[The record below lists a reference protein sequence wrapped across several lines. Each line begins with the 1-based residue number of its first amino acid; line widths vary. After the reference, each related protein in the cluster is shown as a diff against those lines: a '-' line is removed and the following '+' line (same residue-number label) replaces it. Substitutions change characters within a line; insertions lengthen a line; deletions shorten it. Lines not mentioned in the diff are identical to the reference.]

1 MIINGKNAI
10 LGRLASIAAK
20 KLLAGEEVTIVNSEN
35 IIITGKPSDIKGK
48 YLKLKQIGS
57 PQHGPFFPKQP
68 DKIVRRTIRGMMP
81 KTNKGRAAFK
91 KLHVYVGVPH
101 GMAGELK
108 LHDAKQID
116 ALRASN
122 ASASSVYVKTIRSNY
137 ITVGEIAKLLGWRK

>member
-1 MIINGKNAI
+1 MIINGKNAV
-10 LGRLASIAAK
+10 LGRLASYAAK
-20 KLLAGEEVTIVNSEN
+20 KLLAGEEVTIVHAEDV
-35 IIITGKPSDIKGK
+35 IITGTPKKIAAR
-48 YLKLKQIGS
+48 YLKLRQIGS

-81 KTNKGRAAFK
+81 KTREGRAAFK
-91 KLHVYVGVPH
+91 KLRVYTGSQ
-101 GMAGELK
+101 GTNGEPK

-137 ITVGEIAKLLGWRK
+137 TTVGEVAKLLGWRK